1 MIKNEIEPFFY
12 LTQNRFDSN
21 HSTIAMHLIE
31 NGISEQ
37 TANRIQ
43 TLLDKDGPF
52 DDIINHLKGFTKAK
66 TEVRDD

>member
-1 MIKNEIEPFFY
+1 
-12 LTQNRFDSN
+12 
-21 HSTIAMHLIE
+21 MHLIE

-52 DDIINHLKGFTKAK
+52 DEIITHLKGFTKAK
-66 TEVRDD
+66 TEVTNSLFPSIEIFVFYLLGIKIIKKYC